1 MKIKL
6 KTLFNIGFI
15 LWIIGIALS
24 IITTIKN
31 IGNPGY
37 VKIVEDPLWSFFIPL
52 ICIIFGITL
61 MIIVIM
67 IYTDKH

>member
-1 MKIKL
+1 MKKV
-6 KTLFNIGFI
+6 K
-15 LWIIGIALS
+15 

-61 MIIVIM
+61 MIVVIM